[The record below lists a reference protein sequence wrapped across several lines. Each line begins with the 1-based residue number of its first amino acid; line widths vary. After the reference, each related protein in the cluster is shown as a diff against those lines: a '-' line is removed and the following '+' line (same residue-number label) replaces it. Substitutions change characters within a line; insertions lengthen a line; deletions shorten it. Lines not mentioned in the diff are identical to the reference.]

1 MDKNFKL
8 ELTNFPKELILLLE
22 IMKLEENDRLEA
34 LKIGYFE
41 DVNWDMF
48 LQLVKHHRIYPTI
61 YLKLRKL
68 TLDWIPTYV
77 KEELSILYKNNTIK
91 MLYLSGE
98 MEQIS
103 KLLADSKIEL
113 LFLKGPILATA
124 LYGDLSHRT
133 CSDLD
138 ILIPISKLEEA
149 EKLLLED
156 GYIKDDYI
164 VSVLNDWKWRHH
176 HITFYHPKKK
186 IKLEIHWRLNPGPS
200 KEPKFADLWKRKRLS
215 SLTNR
220 YPIYYLGNE
229 DLFVFL
235 VTHGARHGWSRLRW
249 LIDIVELS
257 KQDLNST
264 EIIRLLRKYQTPHLG
279 GQVLILNSELFN
291 VNLNE
296 KMLELVGGT
305 RSEKLAQEALFY
317 IRQMIN
323 LHTYPLPQ
331 EVDEYHKKHLFS
343 LMSNRQKFFYIL
355 SFLYPF
361 AIDTETL
368 PLPKILHFLYFP
380 LRPILLLW
388 RKTRKGVIARRV

>member
-1 MDKNFKL
+1 MDKNFRL
-8 ELTNFPKELILLLE
+8 ELTDFPKELILLLE
-22 IMKLEENDRLEA
+22 IMKLEDNDRLQT
-34 LKIGYFE
+34 LKTGNLE
-41 DVNWDMF
+41 DFNWDIF
-48 LQLVKHHRIYPTI
+48 LQQVKHHRVYPTI

-68 TLDWIPTYV
+68 NLDWIPTYV
-77 KEELSILYKNNTIK
+77 INELSLLYKNNTIK

-98 MEQIS
+98 MERIS
-103 KLLADSKIEL
+103 KLLTENKIET

-138 ILIPISKLEEA
+138 ILIPMSKLEEA
-149 EKLLLED
+149 EKLLLEN

-176 HITFYHPKKK
+176 HITFYHPEKK

-200 KEPKFADLWKRKRLS
+200 KEPKFAALWKRKRLS
-215 SLTNR
+215 SLSNS

-235 VTHGARHGWSRLRW
+235 VSHGARHGWSRLRW

-257 KQDLNST
+257 KQDLNIR
-264 EIIRLLRKYQTPHLG
+264 EIINLLKKYQSRHLG
-279 GQVLILNSELFN
+279 GQAIILTSELFN
-291 VNLNE
+291 INVKNE
-296 KMLELVGGT
+296 LLELIDGT
-305 RSEKLAQEALFY
+305 RSEQLATEALFY

-323 LHTYPLPQ
+323 LHTYPLPL

-361 AIDTETL
+361 AIDMETL